1 MTGADRVLLS
11 LVLVLIGI
19 GLLYQ
24 GGEMLVDNSI
34 KLARN
39 FGVSSLVIGLTVV
52 AFATSAPELA
62 TTLSAAFRGSPE
74 MAIANVFGS
83 NVANIGLILGISAL
97 IVPLTVT
104 VRFIRR
110 EIAFMVFVTILIY
123 PLMATRLYLGR
134 LEGLFLV
141 AMLGIFIAT
150 QLRETNSNEDRDPT
164 PTIEHVPG
172 TRLILLIAVGV
183 GLLVGGAQALVYGA
197 SYIASEMGVTDR
209 VIGATL
215 VALGTSLPELAAAIV
230 AARRKEGDLVLGNI
244 IGSNI
249 FNLLC
254 ILGVTAT
261 VHPIQIS
268 AKALAVD
275 FWVVL
280 GISLLLLAALA
291 THRRLVRAEGGVLLV
306 IYLGY
311 TFFLFSGTS

>member
-1 MTGADRVLLS
+1 MLLS
-11 LVLVLIGI
+11 LVLVIIGI
-19 GLLYQ
+19 FLLYQ

-74 MAIANVFGS
+74 MAIANVLGS
-83 NVANIGLILGISAL
+83 NIANLGLILGVSAL
-97 IVPLTVT
+97 IVPLTVS

-110 EIAFMVFVTILIY
+110 EVAFMVFVTILIY
-123 PLMATRLYLGR
+123 PLMATRFYLGR

-150 QLRETNSNEDRDPT
+150 QLRETTSSEEGDPT
-164 PTIEHVPG
+164 PTVEHVPAK
-172 TRLILLIAVGV
+172 RLLIFIALGV

-197 SYIASEMGVTDR
+197 SHIASAMGVTDR

-230 AARRKEGDLVLGNI
+230 AVRRNEGDLVLGNI

-254 ILGVTAT
+254 ILGLTAT
-261 VHPIQIS
+261 IHPIQVP

-291 THRRLVRAEGGVLLV
+291 THRRLVRAEGAVLLAV
-306 IYLGY
+306 YLAY
-311 TFFLFSGTS
+311 TGFLLLATN